1 MEFFI
6 ITIFLLGIF
15 LIRFYIPKIKGIIG
29 EKTISSILYLLDKS
43 KYKVINNIVIK
54 NGNKTTQIDHI
65 VISNFGIFVIETKN
79 FKGWIIGNENSENWT
94 QVIFKRKEKFYNPIK
109 QNLGHINSLKNCL
122 NLYPHINYIPIVVFS
137 SRSNIKVNTTSYVI
151 NSYQL
156 IPTIKNHS
164 ELNLTETDKES
175 IFQKII
181 QANIIDTFNK
191 NEHINSIKKIKQKRK
206 NNIHENKCPKCGE
219 NLVLRNGKFGK
230 FLGCISYPQCKSI
243 RNI

>member
-109 QNLGHINSLKNCL
+109 QNLGHINALKNCL

-137 SRSNIKVNTTSYVI
+137 SKSNIKVNTTSYVI

-230 FLGCISYPQCKSI
+230 FLGCISYPQCKFI